1 MIVYNK
7 FIGLALF
14 FLCLTNSYGQDQS
27 SILAQIK
34 QTFQKINNDKK
45 YEIIIIDNSDAFLGH
60 STDNGGSLKGF
71 YQGDSLLKIV
81 EWVGLSNRVVQTE
94 YYFDKGKLVFVY
106 STDSIYKFNH
116 ISEKLDY
123 SKFDEISEERYYFN
137 NDKLI
142 AVLLSEKEKNK
153 QQDATDFLTSS
164 EYYTKLL
171 NTKRYNKNKTPL

>member
-34 QTFQKINNDKK
+34 QTFQKINNDKN

-71 YQGDSLLKIV
+71 YQDDSLMKIV

-94 YYFDKGKLVFVY
+94 YYFD
-106 STDSIYKFNH
+106 
-116 ISEKLDY
+116 
-123 SKFDEISEERYYFN
+123 
-137 NDKLI
+137 
-142 AVLLSEKEKNK
+142 
-153 QQDATDFLTSS
+153 
-164 EYYTKLL
+164 
-171 NTKRYNKNKTPL
+171 

>member
-34 QTFQKINNDKK
+34 QTFQKINNDKN

-94 YYFDKGKLVFVY
+94 
-106 STDSIYKFNH
+106 
-116 ISEKLDY
+116 
-123 SKFDEISEERYYFN
+123 
-137 NDKLI
+137 
-142 AVLLSEKEKNK
+142 
-153 QQDATDFLTSS
+153 
-164 EYYTKLL
+164 
-171 NTKRYNKNKTPL
+171 

>member
-1 MIVYNK
+1 MIVHNK

-34 QTFQKINNDKK
+34 QTFQKINNDKN

-71 YQGDSLLKIV
+71 YQDDSLMKIV

-94 YYFDKGKLVFVY
+94 YYFD
-106 STDSIYKFNH
+106 
-116 ISEKLDY
+116 
-123 SKFDEISEERYYFN
+123 
-137 NDKLI
+137 
-142 AVLLSEKEKNK
+142 
-153 QQDATDFLTSS
+153 
-164 EYYTKLL
+164 
-171 NTKRYNKNKTPL
+171 

>member
-34 QTFQKINNDKK
+34 QTFQKINNDKN

-106 STDSIYKFNH
+106 STDSRYKFNH